1 MSDDDWDTD
10 PDFTND
16 LTEVEKRAYGN
27 RETME
32 KHQAATGGHGAAFG
46 AESGALSAPAPPP
59 PKMGEVLSGQIG
71 GGPTPA
77 PAAQYT
83 APTRVEY
90 AQPQMPPKVPSLV
103 KESHMAAASSAK
115 PAASSM
121 VPARRPSKGSVFD
134 RPKNLSDAEVQELRA
149 VFTAFDTDQSGR
161 ISVEELSNAMQQM
174 ELPVERGKLVAL
186 MGEADTNGDQHID
199 FGEFLTVVERTKA
212 GDSSVKGKATQG
224 LNPGL
229 AHPTQVN
236 HSHVRVL
243 PWTGLGDAIKKKS
256 TVLQIKKDATVHSFA
271 EEACMAFEP
280 ETETETEAEP
290 RPGPDPGP
298 GSGPGPEP

>member
-32 KHQAATGGHGAAFG
+32 KHQRATGNHGAALG
-46 AESGALSAPAPPP
+46 AESGAMNAPAPPP
-59 PKMGEVLSGQIG
+59 PKMGEVLSGEIG

-77 PAAQYT
+77 PAALYT

-90 AQPQMPPKVPSLV
+90 AQPQMPPRAPSLV
-103 KESHMAAASSAK
+103 KESHMAAASAAK
-115 PAASSM
+115 PAASAA
-121 VPARRPSKGSVFD
+121 VPARRPSKNSVFD

-149 VFTAFDTDQSGR
+149 VFSAFDTDHSGR

-174 ELPVERGKLVAL
+174 QARPNPDPDPSPSPNPDLSPNPDPSPSPHPHPHPNQLPVERGKLVAL

-212 GDSSVKGKATQG
+212 GDSSVKG
-224 LNPGL
+224 
-229 AHPTQVN
+229 
-236 HSHVRVL
+236 
-243 PWTGLGDAIKKKS
+243 LGDAIRKKS
-256 TVLQIKKDATVHSFA
+256 SVMLQIKKDATVHSFA
-271 EEACMAFEP
+271 EEVRMALEP
-280 ETETETEAEP
+280 
-290 RPGPDPGP
+290 
-298 GSGPGPEP
+298 